1 MCLCMFL
8 SFFRSN
14 VDVESMTET
23 LVREV
28 KGMLRLSGMDQVMS
42 IYFGGGNAKKIDCDG
57 L

>member
-42 IYFGGGNAKKIDCDG
+42 IYFGGGNAKKN
-57 L
+57 